1 MLETWTSGPFLKR
14 NAEIDYYLQKEKEYG
29 DLIHAYDDSEL
40 NRIYSMLPEREIPV
54 PAGSDREQFRELN
67 ARAESLCREL
77 IQKHSDFVASHPGI
91 KKSREGFQIASL
103 RFPCFCSLSFTDQF
117 RAGVTER
124 ISEALPLRDAFEREE
139 LTRRCGRVLL
149 APVGLTMIT
158 GCAGDQYCSGFY
170 DHEKQTYC
178 TYFQS
183 MLIMPWDSFL
193 HRELP
198 SLLPFWVRA
207 VSRSAPG
214 APVLFNREY
223 PEGDLEFEILTE
235 TPRWF
240 RNDFG
245 DLRRFERDLYRESND
260 KKYFRT
266 FLGDA
271 NAWRDWLIP
280 CLRQIYLP
288 KPKQG

>member
-54 PAGSDREQFRELN
+54 PAGSNREQFRELN
-67 ARAESLCREL
+67 ARAESLRREL

-158 GCAGDQYCSGFY
+158 GCACDQYCSGFY
-170 DHEKQTYC
+170 DREKQTYC
-178 TYFQS
+178 T
-183 MLIMPWDSFL
+183 
-193 HRELP
+193 
-198 SLLPFWVRA
+198 
-207 VSRSAPG
+207 
-214 APVLFNREY
+214 
-223 PEGDLEFEILTE
+223 
-235 TPRWF
+235 WF

-266 FLGDA
+266 FLADA